1 MQTTLLIGHPYDKS
15 FNHVILAKLLERYPS
30 ATVINLVTDG
40 FNPAM
45 LADDLALFSKGAY
58 ADPLVG
64 KYQQILSQTDKLI
77 IIAPIWWYGLP
88 AIIKGFFDKVMLKNF
103 AYTEATGRLVGQ
115 LTHIKETV
123 VITTGI
129 APAIYLRLFAGH
141 PIGALKKRIL
151 KDMGLKQ
158 VKWFHKGNVTKSA
171 ENNKKWLAAV
181 GKKV

>member
-88 AIIKGFFDKVMLKNF
+88 AIKGFFDKVMLKNF
-103 AYTEATGRLVGQ
+103 AYTEATGRLVCQ

-129 APAIYLRLFAGH
+129 APAIYLRLIAGH

>member
-88 AIIKGFFDKVMLKNF
+88 AIKGFFDKVMLKNF

-123 VITTGI
+123 VI
-129 APAIYLRLFAGH
+129 LWRLTFWAG
-141 PIGALKKRIL
+141 KSIL
-151 KDMGLKQ
+151 T
-158 VKWFHKGNVTKSA
+158 VSPCPVSA
-171 ENNKKWLAAV
+171 
-181 GKKV
+181 